1 TRHLDPQMHPF
12 VAPPASLFI
21 IFLRFPHLPPPQTR
35 KRETPARPS
44 NGKSL
49 KHNQTAVNLGKIA
62 NDRET
67 EAGALRRF
75 VRSNAAPHDG
85 LAHRRLYSGA
95 VVINRNHDPFAF
107 LRAGEPDP
115 GAGPLASVV
124 E

>member
-1 TRHLDPQMHPF
+1 GAFWLGPAVRGGQREPRAR
-12 VAPPASLFI
+12 APHRR
-21 IFLRFPHLPPPQTR
+21 FL
-35 KRETPARPS
+35 KRNR
-44 NGKSL
+44 
-49 KHNQTAVNLGKIA
+49 TAVNLGKIA